1 MTYESNLLYLTSLP
15 YHDQTPEKIIHPS
28 PLDDP
33 LPGQKLRYHEVTD
46 VLISPVGQVTG
57 DAGPDSHV

>member
-1 MTYESNLLYLTSLP
+1 MPCESNLIYLTSLP
-15 YHDQTPEKIIHPS
+15 CRQQKAEKIIHPS